1 MMPLALLALVA
12 ACIGESGKP
21 LPQSVGLPTQPPAT
35 PTTPQPTTGTLR
47 VSVVTTGAEFVPYG
61 YAVMIDGAIASLTAP
76 TAATTLVLAPG
87 AHEVRLGGV
96 PLDCVRADGERRAVN
111 VTAGRE
117 SLTSFEIDCT
127 ARDTVPT
134 DTLPAVHVSV
144 TVATTGVDLDASGYF
159 VSFERQP
166 AGPRTYRTGREVA
179 ANDSIALMLPVGSF
193 QVYLFGV
200 APNCSASRQL
210 ISFESL
216 SADVLVKFTVTC
228 AAIPDAQG
236 IQVTT
241 VTTGENPD
249 TDGYTVTV
257 GNDLDMNG
265 DTFGSSR
272 AIGANASI
280 MVTKVPVGYFIVSL
294 SGVAKNCIVVPSAA
308 VGTAVVENRTSSVKF
323 QILCFTPR

>member
-1 MMPLALLALVA
+1 VPLVLMALVA
-12 ACIGESGKP
+12 CIDDSVVP
-21 LPQSVGLPTQPPAT
+21 PRQTVGLPTQPPAT

-47 VSVVTTGAEFVPYG
+47 VTVFTTGAEFVPYG
-61 YAVMIDGAIASLTAP
+61 YAVMIDGAIASLTAA

-87 AHEVRLGGV
+87 PHEVRLGGI
-96 PLDCVRADGERRAVN
+96 PLDCTRADGDWRTVN

-117 SLTSFEIDCT
+117 SVESFQIDCT
-127 ARDTVPT
+127 ARDTVPP

-166 AGPRTYRTGREVA
+166 AGTRTYRAGREIA
-179 ANDSIALMLPVGSF
+179 ANDSMALMLPVGSF
-193 QVYLFGV
+193 DVHLYGI
-200 APNCSASRQL
+200 APNCSASQEL
-210 ISFESL
+210 IRFEAL
-216 SADVLVKFTVTC
+216 AADVLVKFTVAC
-228 AAIPDAQG
+228 AAIPDGQG

-249 TDGYTVTV
+249 ADGYTVTV
-257 GNDLDMNG
+257 AADLDMSMEP
-265 DTFGSSR
+265 FGSTQPV
-272 AIGANASI
+272 GANGSV
-280 MVTKVPVGYFIVSL
+280 MVPKVPAGYYIVLL
-294 SGVAKNCIVVPSAA
+294 SGVATNCIVVPSAS